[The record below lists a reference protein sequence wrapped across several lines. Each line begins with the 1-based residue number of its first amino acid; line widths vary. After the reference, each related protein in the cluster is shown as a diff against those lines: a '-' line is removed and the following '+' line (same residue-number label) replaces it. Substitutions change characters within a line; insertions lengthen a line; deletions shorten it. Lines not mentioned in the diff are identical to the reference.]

1 MGLIYNPSDSRG
13 IVSALNGN
21 IRTAEEM
28 VEGLNRASRHL
39 INALN
44 GKELSGA
51 AYTAGKGMFSQLVI
65 PTISKASEA
74 LEKLKSETKKYEGF
88 ASSAG
93 DELLDEDKLNEK
105 LQSLQAQQAAL
116 SSQIDFFKQQA
127 MSHKEDSGLSTSFTN
142 YSSTLS
148 SYMSTVAEDIQE
160 VQKKLK
166 KLHEFN
172 SNVNPLFKNSTDEF
186 KTISMIAL
194 AITGAEFDKS
204 GKFINSQKFVQIIQ
218 DIHEKS
224 GDSWYKDLGKEEIK
238 ELLSQGTISG
248 AINEIGHSYK
258 VNGLESNV
266 NTRVGRGLFSKGE
279 DLMEMGDN
287 IGNCKWMKV
296 GGGVFSALSIGLDYN
311 DQMSQ
316 YNDVERAVKNTA
328 AHTAIGAGG
337 SAAGAYIGG
346 IIGSAIPVPGLG
358 TIAGAAIGA
367 GIGWAGSKAYDWIE
381 SGEAVKFVDDAG
393 KQVSKTVDAVKDK
406 AEQAFSGFGKS
417 LGSVFG

>member
-1 MGLIYNPSDSRG
+1 
-13 IVSALNGN
+13 
-21 IRTAEEM
+21 
-28 VEGLNRASRHL
+28 
-39 INALN
+39 
-44 GKELSGA
+44 
-51 AYTAGKGMFSQLVI
+51 
-65 PTISKASEA
+65 
-74 LEKLKSETKKYEGF
+74 
-88 ASSAG
+88 AG

-127 MSHKEDSGLSTSFTN
+127 MYHKEDSGLSTSFTN
-142 YSSTLS
+142 YSNTLS

-194 AITGAEFDKS
+194 AITSAEFDKS

-258 VNGLESNV
+258 VKGLESNV
-266 NTRVGRGLFSKGE
+266 NTRVGRGMFSKGE
-279 DLMEMGDN
+279 DLMEMGEN

-296 GGGVFSALSIGLDYN
+296 GGGIFSALTIGLDYN
-311 DQMSQ
+311 DQMTK
-316 YNDVERAVKNTA
+316 YDNVERAVKNTT
-328 AHTAIGAGG
+328 AHTVIGMGG
-337 SAAGAYIGG
+337 AAAGSYIGG
-346 IIGSAIPVPGLG
+346 AIGSVIPGAG

-367 GIGWAGSKAYDWIE
+367 GIGWAGNKVYDWVE
-381 SGEAVKFVDDAG
+381 SGEGAKFIDKTG
-393 KQVSKTVDAVKDK
+393 KQVLSRVDSIKNSAQ
-406 AEQAFSGFGKS
+406 EIFGSWGRS
-417 LGSVFG
+417 LGGAFG